1 MGSCFRPMI
10 AALSL
15 LAGYASAA
23 PPLRIFGAPQKAC
36 GLLAAEG
43 FATPAWVPTSFG
55 YECSSTNL
63 RIDYIVSGDDGSKA
77 KRIKLILDLRYQPG
91 KDLDARTAEFDRLAT
106 TMLIRLGLTPSPAL
120 HDAIQT
126 THQFRQEQPGA
137 HITFDPGR
145 RPFNRQVLIVRDPS
159 IRVVTIPRSP

>member
-1 MGSCFRPMI
+1 MGRRFRPMI
-10 AALSL
+10 AAFTLLSS
-15 LAGYASAA
+15 YASPA
-23 PPLRIFGAPQKAC
+23 PPLRIFANPQKAC

-63 RIDYIVSGDDGSKA
+63 RIDYVVSGDDGIKA

-91 KDLDARTAEFDRLAT
+91 KDLEVRRVEFDRLAT
-106 TMLIRLGLTPSPAL
+106 AMLIQLGLAPSKAL
-120 HDAIQT
+120 HDAIRT

-145 RPFNRQVLIVRDPS
+145 RPFNRQVLIIRDS
-159 IRVVTIPRSP
+159 TIRVVAIPRSP